1 MGNKLVK
8 KGLAIGIIVLFIGA
22 GIYPSIA
29 IKNKMLTTENIS
41 DELIKIPVQL

>member
-1 MGNKLVK
+1 MGDKLDR
-8 KGLAIGIIVLFIGA
+8 KGLIVGIIILFIGA
-22 GIYPSIA
+22 GIYPAIA